1 MRFES
6 GRTVGTRR
14 CEAIPGPLTFLH
26 PCTTPILRGTWPPS
40 DSLLPSPP
48 FSLCLLLISFDV
60 AVSGQTKMRLNDRMC
75 VRIYRTPD
83 VSTIQLD
90 VEGKETSY
98 EASSLPLALSLN
110 LCTHSRTR
118 WATGPV
124 FPLSL
129 PNPCPW
135 PFTHLRISFWREDRA
150 ARSVRERGGEKSEAW
165 RTAWRRRSLQ
175 LASCISELLIPHP
188 EPGLRTDKCRGQE
201 EESGT
206 SESLDGQSSGA
217 GRAACGTACWAEWW
231 FFSSSCRESPRHLD
245 DLSLRRLSWPGPPA
259 PPTRRR
265 DLAEGSLLDCCPP
278 IPGFPR
284 KGENPSLIRERPQLR
299 LPVGQPGAHLG
310 GGERGAETGSKEL
323 MTTCPSEA
331 KARLLKL

>member
-1 MRFES
+1 
-6 GRTVGTRR
+6 
-14 CEAIPGPLTFLH
+14 
-26 PCTTPILRGTWPPS
+26 
-40 DSLLPSPP
+40 
-48 FSLCLLLISFDV
+48 
-60 AVSGQTKMRLNDRMC
+60 MC

-90 VEGKETSY
+90 VEGEETSC

-124 FPLSL
+124 FPLPL

-135 PFTHLRISFWREDRA
+135 PFTHLRISFSAGNRPVWREDRA

-188 EPGLRTDKCRGQE
+188 EPGLWTDKCRGQE

-206 SESLDGQSSGA
+206 LESLDGQVREPQGPVPLPQAQKTAELSCPQARASSHCAERLPQSSG
-217 GRAACGTACWAEWW
+217 RMW
-231 FFSSSCRESPRHLD
+231 
-245 DLSLRRLSWPGPPA
+245 
-259 PPTRRR
+259 
-265 DLAEGSLLDCCPP
+265 
-278 IPGFPR
+278 
-284 KGENPSLIRERPQLR
+284 
-299 LPVGQPGAHLG
+299 HLG
-310 GGERGAETGSKEL
+310 QRTRAQDH
-323 MTTCPSEA
+323 
-331 KARLLKL
+331 LLAV